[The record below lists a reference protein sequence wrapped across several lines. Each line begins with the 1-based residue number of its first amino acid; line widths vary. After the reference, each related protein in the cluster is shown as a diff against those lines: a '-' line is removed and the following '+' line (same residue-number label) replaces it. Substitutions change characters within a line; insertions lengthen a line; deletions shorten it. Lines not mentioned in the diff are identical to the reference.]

1 MWLSFA
7 VIMVAT
13 NYAMACCGEKGL
25 CLIEAL
31 KEMEECKKGV
41 LSALLKPLLLEKLE
55 KKKDKLCDD
64 KLELPPPPVSIML
77 TPAAPP
83 PAPLPPAPAPV
94 PMMMM
99 PFPLPPFCLPAP
111 PPPLCLPAPPPLALP
126 PALPPMFLPAP
137 PAAPISWLP
146 PPPPKYLPAPA
157 PAPCAPAP
165 PAMCIATLIFKPFE
179 IPHQV
184 VPEHFAHWYKWL
196 ILGDGLPDR
205 IHKTR
210 YDSDITYIRSNQSIF
225 GDTAL
230 DITESEE
237 VGYYSPTTYNGSFT
251 DYLSTDV
258 DPERDSAIRCAYLTS
273 SLIIQMLNATEV
285 LLETHFWSKTNSNDS
300 MLSMLQYEVADISG
314 AILRIL
320 PNRIEILDYILPIWP
335 FGVGFTYLAERESS
349 TNMYVEPFSAGVWW
363 SCLGIGLILAVA
375 QRVTAKRVEEK
386 EGAFIGVLATW
397 LQQDASA
404 VPEGTSGRWS
414 FLVMS
419 ISAMLVH
426 AYYTSAIVSSLMSSG
441 RGGPHSLRGLGD
453 SKYAIASEDYEYMRY
468 LFWEKGVELIKDGST
483 AFHAEYNNIY
493 PFFNTLS
500 DDQLCKLQYL
510 ATIPTV
516 LTWTT
521 ATKRGQYTNVF
532 RSRGAWL
539 SETGLAYR
547 IVFRLRMR
555 PPPCRASLLAER
567 VKFGDVA
574 PLLSLTALG
583 ALLSFIVLGV
593 EIAYCRA
600 KKKTVF
606 EREATVVG
614 DDEEAK
620 IDQVEAYDY
629 VN

>member
-1 MWLSFA
+1 MLIAAIAELFKFKIVSDVVILSCNWGAFDQ
-7 VIMVAT
+7 VKLNRQLSLQGISSTFSCDPSILTDVVDHRFQ
-13 NYAMACCGEKGL
+13 
-25 CLIEAL
+25 
-31 KEMEECKKGV
+31 GV
-41 LSALLKPLLLEKLE
+41 LYFKHDDDDLLLK
-55 KKKDKLCDD
+55 
-64 KLELPPPPVSIML
+64 
-77 TPAAPP
+77 
-83 PAPLPPAPAPV
+83 
-94 PMMMM
+94 
-99 PFPLPPFCLPAP
+99 
-111 PPPLCLPAPPPLALP
+111 
-126 PALPPMFLPAP
+126 
-137 PAAPISWLP
+137 
-146 PPPPKYLPAPA
+146 
-157 PAPCAPAP
+157 
-165 PAMCIATLIFKPFE
+165 
-179 IPHQV
+179 V

-237 VGYYSPTTYNGSFT
+237 NLPVRSVKLEDVYVHPRDGASIHPWATWSETTGLKAEHNSERIARRLNLDKYVLNIVSPVGYYSPTTYNGSFT

-335 FGVGFTYLAERESS
+335 FGYLRESS

-555 PPPCRASLLAER
+555 PPPCRVSLLAER

>member
-1 MWLSFA
+1 MLIPAIAAFFKFKIVSDVVILACNWDSFDQVKLNRQLSLQGISSTFSCDPRILRD
-7 VIMVAT
+7 VVDHRFQ
-13 NYAMACCGEKGL
+13 
-25 CLIEAL
+25 
-31 KEMEECKKGV
+31 GV
-41 LSALLKPLLLEKLE
+41 MYIKHDDDDLLEK
-55 KKKDKLCDD
+55 
-64 KLELPPPPVSIML
+64 
-77 TPAAPP
+77 
-83 PAPLPPAPAPV
+83 
-94 PMMMM
+94 
-99 PFPLPPFCLPAP
+99 
-111 PPPLCLPAPPPLALP
+111 
-126 PALPPMFLPAP
+126 
-137 PAAPISWLP
+137 
-146 PPPPKYLPAPA
+146 
-157 PAPCAPAP
+157 
-165 PAMCIATLIFKPFE
+165 
-179 IPHQV
+179 V

-196 ILGDGLPDR
+196 IIGDGLPDH
-205 IHKTR
+205 IHRTR
-210 YDSDITYIRSNQSIF
+210 YDSDITYIRSNQSIL
-225 GDTAL
+225 GDTIL
-230 DITESEE
+230 DIIIPEKNLSVKSVNLEDVYIHPRDGASIHPWATWSDATSFKVEYNSERIARRLNLDKFTLNIVSP

-251 DYLSTDV
+251 EYLSTDV
-258 DPERDSAIRCAYLTS
+258 DPQRDSAIRCAYLTS
-273 SLIIQMLNATEV
+273 SLIIKMLNATEV
-285 LLETHFWSKTNSNDS
+285 LLETHYWSNTKTNDS

-363 SCLGIGLILAVA
+363 SCLGIGVILAVA
-375 QRVTAKRVEEK
+375 QRITAKRDEEK

-441 RGGPHSLRGLGD
+441 RGGPQSLGALGD

-468 LFWEKGVELIKDGST
+468 LFWEVDTKWPDLEYLKKKKMKLSSLYVDIKKGVKLIKDGST

-493 PFFNTLS
+493 PYFNTLS

-510 ATIPTV
+510 ATIPEQ
-516 LTWTT
+516 LSWTT
-521 ATKRGQYTNVF
+521 ATKRGQYTDVF

-583 ALLSFIVLGV
+583 AILSFIVLGV
-593 EIAYCRA
+593 EIAYVRA
-600 KKKTVF
+600 RKKNLIQTELPVI
-606 EREATVVG
+606 EN
-614 DDEEAK
+614 DEEAK